1 MSIVRRTYIQ
11 HHKFIENVVYPLILF
26 FYPLVMIFQG
36 LDLSD
41 STYSLANYMYFSRM
55 EGMWVISTYV
65 SNVVGFLL
73 TLLPGGMTLIGMKI
87 YTGICLSG
95 LVLLCYFGL
104 RRHLSPV
111 SVFLGEMIAVGLCW
125 IPTTI
130 LYNYLT
136 YFFFALGLILL
147 YEGIIRENKWYY
159 FGAGVSLGLN
169 VMVRVPNVTEA
180 VLIIG
185 LWYAMWLKKE
195 TFKATMQATGVCIAG
210 YVAGLAAPLLAVHIQ
225 YGKTAL
231 IDMIQGLSGV
241 ASSDDTY
248 TPWSMVSSVI
258 HAYSRSFMWVAIVMM
273 GILMGVLLFAV
284 KKDKFL
290 LIKKMIYFS
299 GIALVLRFFWGRG
312 MFSFRYYEDYT
323 SIFEWGML
331 GLYLSLAVCLCVMAG
346 KYYRMQE
353 KVMAML
359 VFLVI
364 LVTPLGS
371 NNYTCQNLNNL
382 FVVAPFVIYMYR
394 VVFKGR
400 KNILLYPLKSF
411 VTVIAMMILI
421 QSIGFHFN
429 FVFRDGMDGADRDVR
444 LENTL
449 AVNGIYTT
457 EENAEDFM
465 ELSDLCN
472 AKDYVGKEAI
482 CYGNIPGLHFVLRMP
497 FALTNAW
504 PDLDSYGFA
513 RMQEELQRKESPVP
527 VVILS
532 KDETTSEQ
540 MEDKKEF
547 LLNYVNENGYE
558 NVFENER
565 YCVYQ
570 Y

>member
-41 STYSLANYMYFSRM
+41 STYSLANYLYFSRM

-65 SNVVGFLL
+65 SNVFGFLL

-147 YEGIIRENKWYY
+147 YEGIIRENKRYY
-159 FGAGVSLGLN
+159 FWAGVALGLN

-195 TFKATMQATGVCIAG
+195 SFKTTMQSTGVCVAG
-210 YVAGLAAPLLAVHIQ
+210 YAAGVFVPLIAVHIQ

-231 IDMIQGLSGV
+231 IDMITGLSGV
-241 ASSDDTY
+241 AGSDETY
-248 TPWSMVSSVI
+248 TPWSMISSVI
-258 HAYSRSFMWVAIVMM
+258 HAYSRSFMWVAIIMM

-290 LIKKMIYFS
+290 RIKKVIYFA
-299 GIALVLRFFWGRG
+299 GIALVIRFFWGRG

-323 SIFEWGML
+323 SMFEWGML
-331 GLYLSLAVCLCVMAG
+331 GLYLSLAISLYVMVG
-346 KYYRMQE
+346 KYYRIQE

-382 FVVAPFVIYMYR
+382 FVVAPFTVYMYR

-411 VTVIAMMILI
+411 VTVIAIMILI

-429 FVFRDGMDGADRDVR
+429 FVFRDGMDGADRYYR
-444 LENTL
+444 LKGTL
-449 AVNGIYTT
+449 AANGIYTT
-457 EENAEDFM
+457 MENASAFQT
-465 ELSDLCN
+465 LSDFCMEN
-472 AKDYVGKEAI
+472 DYMGKEAI
-482 CYGNIPGLHFVLRMP
+482 CYGNIPGLHFMLRMP

-513 RMQEELQRKESPVP
+513 QMQEELEKKEAPVP

-532 KDETTSEQ
+532 KGETTSEQ
-540 MEDKKEF
+540 MEEKKEY
-547 LLNYVNENGYE
+547 LLNYIDENGYE
-558 NVFENER
+558 YVFENER

>member
-1 MSIVRRTYIQ
+1 MSIVRRKYIQ

-65 SNVVGFLL
+65 SNVFGFLL
-73 TLLPGGMTLIGMKI
+73 TLLPGGATLIGMKL
-87 YTGICLSG
+87 YTGLCLSG
-95 LVLLCYFGL
+95 LVLLSYFGL

-111 SVFLGEMIAVGLCW
+111 SVFAGEIIAVGLCW

-159 FGAGVSLGLN
+159 FWAGVSLGLN

-180 VLIIG
+180 ILIIG

-195 TFKATMQATGVCIAG
+195 TFQKTMQATGICLAG
-210 YVAGLAAPLLAVHIQ
+210 YVAGLAVPLAAVHIQ

-231 IDMIQGLSGV
+231 TDMITGLSGV
-241 ASSDDTY
+241 AGSDDTY
-248 TPWSMVSSVI
+248 TPWSMISSVI

-273 GILMGVLLFAV
+273 GILMGILLFAI
-284 KKDKFL
+284 KKEKYLF
-290 LIKKMIYFS
+290 IKKMIYFA

-323 SIFEWGML
+323 SMFEWGML
-331 GLYLSLAVCLCVMAG
+331 GLYLSLAISLYVMVG
-346 KYYRMQE
+346 KYFRIQE

-382 FVVAPFVIYMYR
+382 FVVAPFTVYMYR
-394 VVFKGR
+394 LVFKSR
-400 KNILLYPLKSF
+400 KHILLYPLKSF

-421 QSIGFHFN
+421 QSVGFHFN
-429 FVFRDGMDGADRDVR
+429 FVFRDGMDGADRYYR
-444 LENTL
+444 LKGTL
-449 AVNGIYTT
+449 AANGIYTT
-457 EENAEDFM
+457 LENANAFRT
-465 ELSDLCN
+465 LSDFCLEN
-472 AKDYVGKEAI
+472 DYEGAEAI
-482 CYGNIPGLHFVLRMP
+482 CYGNIPGLHFMLRMP

-513 RMQEELQRKESPVP
+513 QMQDELQKKEEPVP

-532 KDETTSEQ
+532 KQETTSEQ
-540 MEDKKEF
+540 MEEKKE
-547 LLNYVNENGYE
+547 LLLQYINENGYE

-565 YCVYQ
+565 YCVYR

>member
-1 MSIVRRTYIQ
+1 MSVVRRTYIQ

-65 SNVVGFLL
+65 SNVCGFLL
-73 TLLPGGMTLIGMKI
+73 TLLPGGATLIGMKL

-111 SVFLGEMIAVGLCW
+111 SVFLGELIAVGLCW

-195 TFKATMQATGVCIAG
+195 TFQATMQATGVCIAG
-210 YVAGLAAPLLAVHIQ
+210 YVAGLAVPLLAVHIQ

-331 GLYLSLAVCLCVMAG
+331 GLYLSLAVCLYVMAG

-513 RMQEELQRKESPVP
+513 KMQEELEKKEAPVS
-527 VVILS
+527 VVIVS
-532 KDETTSEQ
+532 KEETTSKQ
-540 MEDKKEF
+540 MEEKKEY
-547 LLNYVNENGYE
+547 LLNYIAESGYE
-558 NVFENER
+558 YVFENER